1 VNLLLRIALPLG
13 CADSSLLPWYGW
25 RVAGQA
31 KGYLKNLLDNQAIFR
46 FLSMRQPDVL
56 REFSNLVEVET
67 LDK

>member
-1 VNLLLRIALPLG
+1 
-13 CADSSLLPWYGW
+13 LPWYGW